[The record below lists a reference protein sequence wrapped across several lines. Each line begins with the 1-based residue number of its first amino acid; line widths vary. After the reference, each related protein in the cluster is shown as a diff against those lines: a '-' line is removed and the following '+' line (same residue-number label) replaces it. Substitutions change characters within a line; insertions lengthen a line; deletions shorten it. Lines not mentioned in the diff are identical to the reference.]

1 MIKLKHILFEAIVG
15 DKIECDNCT
24 WSWEIK
30 DGGDDL
36 YICHKCGHDNT
47 PKLQEK
53 KMIKLKS
60 ILTEASLATNI
71 EFRDMVKTW
80 EGTGPTD
87 KQGNHLAYDD
97 AYPKTAAKP
106 GQSIY
111 GTLTIGYGT
120 TESVLPNLKPGLKIT
135 PTKADT
141 LLTKG
146 IQQHESKARRLMPK
160 YDTYPDYVRKGILNA
175 IYRGDMGPATIKLI
189 NAGKWAEVSKE
200 YLDHA
205 NYKNPGGMS
214 GVVARMKTNADAFD
228 RYATELA
235 NPMSTRTKSQGSP
248 IEKAKTTGIV
258 KVLYPKDKYVNVRTT
273 PAVNTGFINNLLLK
287 IDAPNRIGVVRDE
300 KLDDRGITWYWV
312 KLTKGITRGQQYG
325 WVRSD
330 VVISK

>member
-1 MIKLKHILFEAIVG
+1 MIRLKTLL
-15 DKIECDNCT
+15 
-24 WSWEIK
+24 S
-30 DGGDDL
+30 
-36 YICHKCGHDNT
+36 
-47 PKLQEK
+47 
-53 KMIKLKS
+53 
-60 ILTEASLATNI
+60 EASLATNI
-71 EFRDMVKTW
+71 EFRDAVKGW
-80 EGTGPTD
+80 EGPGPTD
-87 KQGNHLAYDD
+87 SRGNHLAYDD
-97 AYPKTAAKP
+97 AAPKIAAKP
-106 GQSIY
+106 GQSIS

-120 TESVLPNLKPGLKIT
+120 TNSVLPDLKPGLKISHA
-135 PTKADT
+135 KADA

-146 IQQHESKARRLMPK
+146 IQEHETRTRRLISK
-160 YDTYPDYVRKGILNA
+160 YDSFPIYVRKAILNA
-175 IYRGDMGPATIKLI
+175 IYRGDLGPATIKLI

-205 NYKNPGGMS
+205 NYKNPRGMS
-214 GVVARMKTNADAFD
+214 GVVARMKSNADAFD